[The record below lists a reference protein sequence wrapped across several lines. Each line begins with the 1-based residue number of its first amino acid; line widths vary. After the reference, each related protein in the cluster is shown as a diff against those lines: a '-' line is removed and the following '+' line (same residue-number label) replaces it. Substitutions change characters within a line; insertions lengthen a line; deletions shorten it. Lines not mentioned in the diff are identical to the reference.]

1 MHQLCH
7 SPAPRCLPGGR
18 RGQTRGMSDWPEGW
32 TDEDEGRGRYGRGS
46 GEARPEQARVM
57 PHLGRPQPPRP
68 RSPHHDAY
76 SPGPGAGGGRDRRA
90 PSGPHEPG
98 HHPEHGSGYPSGYD
112 SGYNEGRVYRGTARQ
127 RGPEPPVP
135 PGGGLPGERGRPRWG
150 RRIGYSALALVL
162 VLAIVV
168 GATYFWADGKLRR
181 EVDLS
186 VVEDR
191 PEGGAGTNYLIV
203 GSDSR
208 EGLSEEEQRELHTGN
223 ASGSRTDT
231 MILLHVGSNGNT
243 MVSLPRDSWVTIPE
257 FTGSESGNRIPASQH
272 KLNAAFSIEGPW
284 LLVRTIEYNFDIRID
299 HYVEIGFGGF
309 ANVVDAL
316 GGVEMCLDH
325 PIHDENSG
333 ADFEAGCQHMDGR
346 ESLAYNRQRY
356 QEAEGDLGRTRNQQN
371 FLSTLAGQAAS
382 PSVFLNPFRFYS
394 VAGAALDALI
404 VDKDMSLWNLRSL
417 FWAMRDAKRMN
428 LPVANPGLET
438 ADGLAVQWDEEET
451 ARLMEQL
458 NNDEEVTVGED

>member
-1 MHQLCH
+1 
-7 SPAPRCLPGGR
+7 
-18 RGQTRGMSDWPEGW
+18 MSDWPEGW

-46 GEARPEQARVM
+46 GEARPENARVM
-57 PHLGRPQPPRP
+57 PHVGRPQPPRP
-68 RSPHHDAY
+68 RAPHHDAY
-76 SPGPGAGGGRDRRA
+76 PPGPGAGEYGGGGWGPRD
-90 PSGPHEPG
+90 
-98 HHPEHGSGYPSGYD
+98 PEDPYD
-112 SGYNEGRVYRGTARQ
+112 SGYNEGQVYRGAGRQ
-127 RGPEPPVP
+127 RGAEPPGP
-135 PGGGLPGERGRPRWG
+135 PDGGRPAGERGRPRWG

-162 VLAIVV
+162 VFSIVV

-191 PEGGAGTNYLIV
+191 PEGGEGTNYLIV

-208 EGLSEEEQRELHTGN
+208 EGLSDEEQQDLHTGD

-231 MILLHVGSNGNT
+231 MILMHVGSNGNT

-257 FTGSESGNRIPASQH
+257 FTGSVSGNRIPASQH

-284 LLVRTIEYNFDIRID
+284 LLVRTIEYNFHIRID

-325 PIHDENSG
+325 AIHDENSG
-333 ADFEAGCQHMDGR
+333 ADFEEGCQHMDGR

-356 QEAEGDLGRTRNQQN
+356 QEAEGDLGRTQNQQN
-371 FLSTLAGQAAS
+371 FLSTLASQAAS
-382 PSVFLNPFRFYS
+382 TSTILNPFRFYS
-394 VAGAALDALI
+394 VAGATLDALI

-417 FWAMRDAKRMN
+417 FWAMRDAHRMN
-428 LPVANPGLET
+428 LPVSDPGIDT
-438 ADGLAVQWDEEET
+438 PDGSAVQWDEEQT
-451 ARLMEQL
+451 ATLMEQL
-458 NNDEEVTVGED
+458 NNDEEVTVGEG